1 MRPDDC
7 SVDEET
13 LGEIRQHVDRA
24 LRDAGAVGVFP
35 TPVDRIVA
43 AANLSVDSSVSLD
56 EGFFAKL
63 YSTGKQAIRKA
74 VSKVLG
80 LLDVGARRIYLDF
93 TVPKPKRAFVTLHE
107 TGHNTLPWQRE
118 TYAFLEDCE
127 ETLDLDLKEQFE
139 REANVFAS
147 EVLFQGDRFR
157 LEGEGRP
164 FSIKTPIELAKL
176 FGASLYASLRK
187 YVSTNIHPCVLLVYE
202 APVFLVGKGYG
213 AALRRAIP
221 SPAFREAF
229 GDVDW
234 PDRCTKTTFL
244 SPLLFPKWKIRESMK
259 CSIEL
264 AGQPLAARV
273 DAFNNGQYG
282 YYVLLFPESVR
293 PPRARGRRMQVHSH

>member
-7 SVDEET
+7 SVDDDT

-24 LRDAGAVGVFP
+24 LHQARAIGVFP
-35 TPVDRIVA
+35 TPVEQIVTA
-43 AANLSVDSSVSLD
+43 ARLSVDSSVSLD
-56 EGFFAKL
+56 QGFFARL
-63 YSTGKQAIRKA
+63 YTTGRETIRKA

-80 LLDVGARRIYLDF
+80 LLDVGARRIYLDL
-93 TVPKPKRAFVTLHE
+93 TLPKPKRAFVTLHE
-107 TGHNTLPWQRE
+107 TGHSALPWQRD

-147 EVLFQGDRFR
+147 EVLFQGERFGV
-157 LEGEGRP
+157 EAEGRP

-187 YVSTNIHPCVLLVYE
+187 YVSTNTNPCVLLVYE
-202 APVFLVGKGYG
+202 APVFLLGRGYG
-213 AALRRAIP
+213 ATLRRVISSA
-221 SPAFREAF
+221 AFRAEF
-229 GDVDW
+229 GDVEW
-234 PDRCTKTTFL
+234 PDRCTRTTFL
-244 SPLLFPKWKIRESMK
+244 SPLLFPRWKIRESMK
-259 CSIEL
+259 CTIEL
-264 AGQPLAARV
+264 DGRPLAARV

-293 PPRARGRRMQVHSH
+293 PPRSRGQRLSVRS